1 MAHFAIMASRA
12 CGVGF
17 SEWPTAPLSFETK
30 QNKSFINISSLSLW
44 CLKLVNLHIYCQI
57 YIDIFFTI
65 CLYSFY
71 SLSFSLAK
79 EQKKREEKKSLFCK
93 SHFLYKKKKRIIFTS
108 YFKRLTR
115 THTSMLQ
122 SAKCELGVYMRGS
135 GGSGCWICC
144 GWRGGGSCRASRDS
158 KPWPCGGGV
167 PSALEGSVMS
177 PP

>member
-17 SEWPTAPLSFETK
+17 SEWLTTPLSFKTK

-65 CLYSFY
+65 FLYSFY

-79 EQKKREEKKSLFCK
+79 EQKKGRKKKKKTGKKVFSA
-93 SHFLYKKKKRIIFTS
+93 SHIFLYKKKK
-108 YFKRLTR
+108 
-115 THTSMLQ
+115 
-122 SAKCELGVYMRGS
+122 E
-135 GGSGCWICC
+135 
-144 GWRGGGSCRASRDS
+144 
-158 KPWPCGGGV
+158 
-167 PSALEGSVMS
+167 
-177 PP
+177 

>member
-65 CLYSFY
+65 FLYSFY

-93 SHFLYKKKKRIIFTS
+93 SHFLYKKKK
-108 YFKRLTR
+108 
-115 THTSMLQ
+115 
-122 SAKCELGVYMRGS
+122 E
-135 GGSGCWICC
+135 
-144 GWRGGGSCRASRDS
+144 
-158 KPWPCGGGV
+158 
-167 PSALEGSVMS
+167 
-177 PP
+177 